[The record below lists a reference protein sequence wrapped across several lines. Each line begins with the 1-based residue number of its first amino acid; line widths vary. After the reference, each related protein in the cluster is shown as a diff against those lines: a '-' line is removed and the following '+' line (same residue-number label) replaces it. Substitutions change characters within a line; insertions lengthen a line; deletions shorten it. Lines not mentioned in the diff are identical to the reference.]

1 MDRSNN
7 KFKIIYVNAYQQIPV
22 PFGSMLHIPL
32 TNLLL
37 LATKQE
43 PYKKSLSLNK
53 KYWKNFL
60 EKVRENGPAG
70 RKKIRQKE

>member
-1 MDRSNN
+1 MP
-7 KFKIIYVNAYQQIPV
+7 Y
-22 PFGSMLHIPL
+22 GSMLHIPL

-37 LATKQE
+37 LVAKQE
-43 PYKKSLSLNK
+43 PYKKSLSVNE

-60 EKVRENGPAG
+60 EKVQENGPAG

>member
-1 MDRSNN
+1 MPYS
-7 KFKIIYVNAYQQIPV
+7 
-22 PFGSMLHIPL
+22 SMLHIPP

-37 LATKQE
+37 VAASQE
-43 PYKKSLSLNK
+43 PYKKSLSFNK

-60 EKVRENGPAG
+60 EKVQENGPAG

>member
-1 MDRSNN
+1 MP
-7 KFKIIYVNAYQQIPV
+7 Y
-22 PFGSMLHIPL
+22 GSMLHIPL

-37 LATKQE
+37 QAAKQE
-43 PYKKSLSLNK
+43 PYKKSLSVNE

-60 EKVRENGPAG
+60 EKVQENGPAG

>member
-1 MDRSNN
+1 MDRRNN

-37 LATKQE
+37 LAAKEKQ
-43 PYKKSLSLNK
+43 YKKSLSPDKYLRIFWK
-53 KYWKNFL
+53 K
-60 EKVRENGPAG
+60 VQENGPAG
-70 RKKIRQKE
+70 RKKIRQKQ